1 MVLKQVNIYHSK
13 IKINLSL
20 TLHAKLTQMLNMKH
34 KTINLI
40 EIHIGD
46 NICDLGKDFL
56 YLTHKTQFIN

>member
-34 KTINLI
+34 KTINLM

-46 NICDLGKDFL
+46 NICDLGKDFS
-56 YLTHKTQFIN
+56 Y